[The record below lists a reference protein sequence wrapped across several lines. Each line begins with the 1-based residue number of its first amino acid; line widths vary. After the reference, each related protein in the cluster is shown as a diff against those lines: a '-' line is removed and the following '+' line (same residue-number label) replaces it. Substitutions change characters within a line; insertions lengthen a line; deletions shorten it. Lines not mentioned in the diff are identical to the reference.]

1 MEEVIHCGSTFSSNT
16 HTYLAAKYVF
26 MSVYM
31 YTHTKYKLTLE
42 KCPHFSF
49 SNTQI
54 NGKSEGPRYSTG
66 VAIAIDTKLRSTFSS
81 VREKKLT
88 DAEVHPTINKS
99 LENKHHFMKKHYI
112 PVTEEHS
119 FSYPKYTVFI
129 IWASL
134 LVMGEFIVMVQV
146 KRKS

>member
-1 MEEVIHCGSTFSSNT
+1 MLTERLTKTRVCVPLRTQQSHSCG
-16 HTYLAAKYVF
+16 TY
-26 MSVYM
+26 SW
-31 YTHTKYKLTLE
+31 
-42 KCPHFSF
+42 
-49 SNTQI
+49 
-54 NGKSEGPRYSTG
+54 
-66 VAIAIDTKLRSTFSS
+66 STFSS